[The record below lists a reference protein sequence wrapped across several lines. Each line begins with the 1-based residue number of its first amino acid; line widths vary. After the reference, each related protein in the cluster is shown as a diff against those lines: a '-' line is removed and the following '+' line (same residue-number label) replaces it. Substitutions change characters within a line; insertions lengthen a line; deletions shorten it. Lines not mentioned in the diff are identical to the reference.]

1 MVYDWEAVNKAF
13 AYAQYAAQ
21 FLQLVLTPSHPY
33 QVTVLLLIKQEVRKE
48 NQKKTKLC
56 DFFEMPAELL
66 PIRCESAGSV
76 LSGYGS
82 STTGRIFLSSVFDS
96 NFKELKYEKQTFVY
110 NSVDCCSF
118 CGFRC
123 PRGKTGRF
131 VGEEEAVNAEMSAND
146 NSELQG
152 GAILNSGKLTVAD
165 GVVFNGN
172 AGSVGGAVS
181 TVDASGAAVIGDNVS
196 FIGNTSA
203 MQGGAYH
210 NQRATSTIGDNA
222 KFHNNTAIGYGG
234 GAVYQDTDGREAVL
248 TIGDNAEFKGNKSET
263 SHGGA
268 VMNFNAGDKAEITI
282 GKNAV
287 FSGNSAGKTGGAVA
301 NWGGSMRLG
310 EGASFAE
317 NRAATDGGAVY
328 NANYGGKNAE
338 MTIAG
343 VSVFENN
350 EATGLGGAVYN
361 DGKLNMGGAVF
372 SGNKAGGKLNDVYN
386 AGELNFTG
394 DVTLD
399 GGIAGNGTT
408 TFAKDTVLTVKTGT
422 TTISND
428 VVNKGATLSLVFAN
442 GYAGGE
448 YDLITEEGSL
458 DKEFNIA
465 QNALYNIKAN
475 ENGSYTIS
483 KKTAGDFVASTG
495 ANVNQANTISAVAGS
510 KTGSARFDAVA
521 ERIGGL
527 IQSAHASDVQTALN
541 AATALA
547 PEVAP
552 MVTQSE
558 SQTVNQVFGAVST
571 RLSGGAIAAAGE
583 AGAEGVSSGDNVFE
597 RVAMWIQGMFNRSE
611 LDDTAK
617 TKGFDADSAGVAMGL
632 EKRVNDQVKLGIGY
646 AYTNTDIDGFM
657 RSTDVDTHT
666 AILYGEYK
674 PSAWFVNGVV
684 SYGWSDYSESK
695 NVAGYNVNADYDAT
709 SLGLQAMTG
718 YEMQVKGF
726 NLTPEAGLRYV
737 HTSQDAYTDTVDQRV
752 SANDSDILTGVIGA
766 KADREFTLENE
777 MTLRPEVR
785 VALTYDMFND
795 AGGSVVTLANGAAYR
810 VDGEALDRFGVE
822 LGAGLTAEVNDNVE
836 LSLRYEGQFRD
847 DYTDHTGLL
856 NAKYKF

>member
-1 MVYDWEAVNKAF
+1 MKNRLLFTTALIAAAF
-13 AYAQYAAQ
+13 AVSDARAER
-21 FLQLVLTPSHPY
+21 LV
-33 QVTVLLLIKQEVRKE
+33 V
-48 NQKKTKLC
+48 
-56 DFFEMPAELL
+56 
-66 PIRCESAGSV
+66 
-76 LSGYGS
+76 S
-82 STTGRIFLSSVFDS
+82 S
-96 NFKELKYEKQTFVY
+96 
-110 NSVDCCSF
+110 
-118 CGFRC
+118 
-123 PRGKTGRF
+123 
-131 VGEEEAVNAEMSAND
+131 GEEEAVNAEMSAND

-181 TVDASGAAVIGDNVS
+181 TVDASGAAVI
-196 FIGNTSA
+196 
-203 MQGGAYH
+203 
-210 NQRATSTIGDNA
+210 
-222 KFHNNTAIGYGG
+222 
-234 GAVYQDTDGREAVL
+234 
-248 TIGDNAEFKGNKSET
+248 
-263 SHGGA
+263 
-268 VMNFNAGDKAEITI
+268 
-282 GKNAV
+282 
-287 FSGNSAGKTGGAVA
+287 
-301 NWGGSMRLG
+301 
-310 EGASFAE
+310 
-317 NRAATDGGAVY
+317 
-328 NANYGGKNAE
+328 
-338 MTIAG
+338 
-343 VSVFENN
+343 
-350 EATGLGGAVYN
+350 
-361 DGKLNMGGAVF
+361 
-372 SGNKAGGKLNDVYN
+372 
-386 AGELNFTG
+386 
-394 DVTLD
+394 
-399 GGIAGNGTT
+399 
-408 TFAKDTVLTVKTGT
+408 
-422 TTISND
+422 
-428 VVNKGATLSLVFAN
+428 
-442 GYAGGE
+442 
-448 YDLITEEGSL
+448 
-458 DKEFNIA
+458 
-465 QNALYNIKAN
+465 
-475 ENGSYTIS
+475 
-483 KKTAGDFVASTG
+483 
-495 ANVNQANTISAVAGS
+495 
-510 KTGSARFDAVA
+510 
-521 ERIGGL
+521 
-527 IQSAHASDVQTALN
+527 
-541 AATALA
+541 
-547 PEVAP
+547 
-552 MVTQSE
+552 
-558 SQTVNQVFGAVST
+558 
-571 RLSGGAIAAAGE
+571 
-583 AGAEGVSSGDNVFE
+583 GDNVFE

>member
-1 MVYDWEAVNKAF
+1 
-13 AYAQYAAQ
+13 
-21 FLQLVLTPSHPY
+21 
-33 QVTVLLLIKQEVRKE
+33 
-48 NQKKTKLC
+48 
-56 DFFEMPAELL
+56 
-66 PIRCESAGSV
+66 
-76 LSGYGS
+76 
-82 STTGRIFLSSVFDS
+82 
-96 NFKELKYEKQTFVY
+96 
-110 NSVDCCSF
+110 
-118 CGFRC
+118 
-123 PRGKTGRF
+123 
-131 VGEEEAVNAEMSAND
+131 
-146 NSELQG
+146 
-152 GAILNSGKLTVAD
+152 
-165 GVVFNGN
+165 
-172 AGSVGGAVS
+172 
-181 TVDASGAAVIGDNVS
+181 
-196 FIGNTSA
+196 
-203 MQGGAYH
+203 
-210 NQRATSTIGDNA
+210 
-222 KFHNNTAIGYGG
+222 
-234 GAVYQDTDGREAVL
+234 
-248 TIGDNAEFKGNKSET
+248 
-263 SHGGA
+263 
-268 VMNFNAGDKAEITI
+268 
-282 GKNAV
+282 
-287 FSGNSAGKTGGAVA
+287 
-301 NWGGSMRLG
+301 
-310 EGASFAE
+310 
-317 NRAATDGGAVY
+317 
-328 NANYGGKNAE
+328 

-350 EATGLGGAVYN
+350 EATRLGGAVYN

-527 IQSAHASDVQTALN
+527 IQSAHASDVRTALN

-583 AGAEGVSSGDNVFE
+583 AGTEGVSSGDNVFE

-752 SANDSDILTGVIGA
+752 SSNDSDILTGVIGA

-810 VDGEALDRFGVE
+810 VNGEALDRFGVE

>member
-131 VGEEEAVNAEMSAND
+131 VGGRRSCQCRNVGID

-222 KFHNNTAIGYGG
+222 KFHNNMAIGYGG

>member
-1 MVYDWEAVNKAF
+1 MKNRLLFTTALIAAAF
-13 AYAQYAAQ
+13 AVSDARAER
-21 FLQLVLTPSHPY
+21 LV
-33 QVTVLLLIKQEVRKE
+33 V
-48 NQKKTKLC
+48 
-56 DFFEMPAELL
+56 
-66 PIRCESAGSV
+66 
-76 LSGYGS
+76 S
-82 STTGRIFLSSVFDS
+82 S
-96 NFKELKYEKQTFVY
+96 
-110 NSVDCCSF
+110 
-118 CGFRC
+118 
-123 PRGKTGRF
+123 
-131 VGEEEAVNAEMSAND
+131 GEEEAVNAEMSAND

-495 ANVNQANTISAVAGS
+495 ANVNQANTISA
-510 KTGSARFDAVA
+510 
-521 ERIGGL
+521 
-527 IQSAHASDVQTALN
+527 
-541 AATALA
+541 
-547 PEVAP
+547 
-552 MVTQSE
+552 
-558 SQTVNQVFGAVST
+558 
-571 RLSGGAIAAAGE
+571 AAGE

>member
-1 MVYDWEAVNKAF
+1 MKNRLLFTTALIAAAF
-13 AYAQYAAQ
+13 AVSDARAER
-21 FLQLVLTPSHPY
+21 LV
-33 QVTVLLLIKQEVRKE
+33 V
-48 NQKKTKLC
+48 
-56 DFFEMPAELL
+56 
-66 PIRCESAGSV
+66 
-76 LSGYGS
+76 S
-82 STTGRIFLSSVFDS
+82 S
-96 NFKELKYEKQTFVY
+96 
-110 NSVDCCSF
+110 
-118 CGFRC
+118 
-123 PRGKTGRF
+123 
-131 VGEEEAVNAEMSAND
+131 GEEEAVNAEMSAND

-282 GKNAV
+282 
-287 FSGNSAGKTGGAVA
+287 
-301 NWGGSMRLG
+301 
-310 EGASFAE
+310 
-317 NRAATDGGAVY
+317 
-328 NANYGGKNAE
+328 GKNAE

-583 AGAEGVSSGDNVFE
+583 AGAEGVSSGDTVFE

-810 VDGEALDRFGVE
+810 VNGEALDRFGVE

>member
-1 MVYDWEAVNKAF
+1 MKNRLLFTTALIAAAF
-13 AYAQYAAQ
+13 AVSDARAER
-21 FLQLVLTPSHPY
+21 LV
-33 QVTVLLLIKQEVRKE
+33 V
-48 NQKKTKLC
+48 
-56 DFFEMPAELL
+56 
-66 PIRCESAGSV
+66 
-76 LSGYGS
+76 S
-82 STTGRIFLSSVFDS
+82 S
-96 NFKELKYEKQTFVY
+96 
-110 NSVDCCSF
+110 
-118 CGFRC
+118 
-123 PRGKTGRF
+123 
-131 VGEEEAVNAEMSAND
+131 GEEEAVNAEMSAND

-317 NRAATDGGAVY
+317 NRAATD
-328 NANYGGKNAE
+328 
-338 MTIAG
+338 
-343 VSVFENN
+343 
-350 EATGLGGAVYN
+350 
-361 DGKLNMGGAVF
+361 GGAVF